1 MNLSIENPQSNNNTL
16 SFVLSGDE
24 QNGLDVSVVNSIR
37 RILLSE
43 IPTVAF
49 RTDEGTNLDIKM
61 EVNKTSLHNE
71 FILHR
76 ISLIPLFINPQ
87 EFNRDLLFHLSV
99 KHDGTEPFKFVTSE
113 DFNIYHLK
121 EDLDPDI
128 DLSILDINNYDLKNK
143 LSNTE
148 KNNLLR
154 PFKDPFNKNDSYI
167 MITELKNT
175 NTPDTYQE
183 LSFYGVPSISVAKE
197 HARWQSV
204 STATYT
210 YVKNDELFKQV
221 AKDKCDIKGITNE
234 EEREKF
240 INSLELS
247 ESERYYYKDVN
258 GEPFKYEFNITS
270 CHYHTSKDLF
280 LQANE
285 IMIQKLKM
293 IKDHLIMMIK
303 GEESSILV
311 KTHTNTNDEEA
322 ENVYDFIITEQDD
335 TLGNVLQSHIVKNF
349 ITDKSLISFCG
360 YKRSHP
366 LEEFIT
372 LTIGVNPT
380 NKAIDG
386 KNDEQKVTAIVQ
398 SLDNII
404 EDIIKI
410 YDEIIKIGSRVL

>member
-1 MNLSIENPQSNNNTL
+1 MASITDIKAR
-16 SFVLSGDE
+16 GDE
-24 QNGLDVSVVNSIR
+24 LTMVIKNTDVSLVNAIR
-37 RILLSE
+37 RTILTDCE
-43 IPTVAF
+43 TVAF
-49 RTDEGTNLDIKM
+49 NTDDYLNSDLTIITN
-61 EVNKTSLHNE
+61 TTPLHNE

-76 ISLIPLFINPQ
+76 ISLIPLYINPK
-87 EFNRDLLFHLSV
+87 EFNKDLLFHLSV
-99 KHDGTEPFKFVTSE
+99 KHDGHEPFKFITSE
-113 DFNIYHLK
+113 DFDIYPLK
-121 EDLDPDI
+121 ENLDSDI

-143 LSNTE
+143 LSNTQ

-154 PFKDPFNKNDSYI
+154 PFKDPFTKNDSYV

-175 NTPDTYQE
+175 NTPDTFQE

-204 STATYT
+204 STASYT
-210 YVKNDELFKQV
+210 YVKNDELFKQI
-221 AKDKCDIKGITNE
+221 ANDKCDINGITND
-234 EEREKF
+234 EERIKF
-240 INSLELS
+240 IDSLELS
-247 ESERYYYKDVN
+247 ESERYYFKDIN

-280 LQANE
+280 LLANE
-285 IMIQKLKM
+285 IMIQKLKI
-293 IKDHLIMMIK
+293 IKDHLILMIN
-303 GEESSILV
+303 GEESSIIV
-311 KTHTNTNDEEA
+311 KTHKNTNGEEA
-322 ENVYDFIITEQDD
+322 ENVYDFIIAEQDD

-349 ITDKSLISFCG
+349 ITEKSIISFCG

-372 LTIGVNPT
+372 LTIGVNPQ

-410 YDEIIKIGSRVL
+410 YDEIIKIGSRIL